1 MWWWEMLFKLST
13 STTMSIGFLRL
24 SLPSLASA
32 ACAWLGSWLELI
44 CKGNLIFCFFPFFSV
59 SVDVDDKVRALDEDI
74 EDNNHDKKE
83 EADMDENVYIVCI
96 KGFICRK
103 GEGLI

>member
-1 MWWWEMLFKLST
+1 MY
-13 STTMSIGFLRL
+13 
-24 SLPSLASA
+24 
-32 ACAWLGSWLELI
+32 
-44 CKGNLIFCFFPFFSV
+44 FPFFSV

-96 KGFICRK
+96 KGFI
-103 GEGLI
+103 